1 MNVDTHLNIAGM
13 PDRCYVLSVRTQRQG
28 LSVESRPT
36 DWPHGRTDKEKW
48 KETSRESDW
57 SRVSMTHSEHG
68 ALLLQSSVHRW
79 NLSCLILIT

>member
-36 DWPHGRTDKEKW
+36 DWPHGRTDKKNG
-48 KETSRESDW
+48 KKQAGSQT
-57 SRVSMTHSEHG
+57 G
-68 ALLLQSSVHRW
+68 AGFL
-79 NLSCLILIT
+79 